1 MKDFQRGKDCRTL
14 ESLPQTCANVAAE
27 AVPAATPL
35 RRACAC
41 LLYVV
46 DESLCAVRAVH
57 KWLGCSQI
65 LPYRMN
71 LQQVT

>member
-14 ESLPQTCANVAAE
+14 ESLPQTCVNVAAE

-46 DESLCAVRAVH
+46 DESLSVQSGLCINGWAARKYFLIV
-57 KWLGCSQI
+57 
-65 LPYRMN
+65 
-71 LQQVT
+71 